1 MAKFVFKL
9 EGVLEHRRN
18 IERDKQR
25 AVAEIRAQM
34 TALENQLRDLDRQAQ
49 ESTQDLR
56 NNRLTG
62 ALDMQFIAAHRR
74 FMIAMQRQ
82 AMELAQKMAGV
93 QRKLE
98 EAQKELLEAAKQRK
112 VIEKLKEKQL
122 ERWRAEMAR
131 SEANQ
136 MDEIGMQIG
145 FENLRFEN

>member
-18 IERDKQR
+18 VERERQR
-25 AVAEIRAQM
+25 AVAENRAQM
-34 TALENQLRDLDRQAQ
+34 TALENQLRDLDRRAQ

>member
-18 IERDKQR
+18 VERERQR
-25 AVAEIRAQM
+25 AVAENRAQM
-34 TALENQLRDLDRQAQ
+34 TALENQLRDLDQREQQ
-49 ESTQDLR
+49 STQDLR